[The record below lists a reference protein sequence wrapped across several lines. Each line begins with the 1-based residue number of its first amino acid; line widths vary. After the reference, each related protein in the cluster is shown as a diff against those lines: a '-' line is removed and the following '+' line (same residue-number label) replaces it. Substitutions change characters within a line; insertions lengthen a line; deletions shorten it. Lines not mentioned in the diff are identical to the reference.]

1 MITELLLR
9 AESSTPSPTPTPG
22 FDPNA
27 VTPGVIGFIA
37 IFIVALLVVL
47 LILDMVRRVR
57 RVNYRAQV
65 NEQLDAEE
73 RERGDEGD
81 DTERPGGPQT

>member
-1 MITELLLR
+1 MIAELLLR
-9 AESSTPSPTPTPG
+9 AATPSPTPTPG

-37 IFIVALLVVL
+37 IFVVALLVVL

-73 RERGDEGD
+73 RERGDRDGGD
-81 DTERPGGPQT
+81 DTERPDNPQT